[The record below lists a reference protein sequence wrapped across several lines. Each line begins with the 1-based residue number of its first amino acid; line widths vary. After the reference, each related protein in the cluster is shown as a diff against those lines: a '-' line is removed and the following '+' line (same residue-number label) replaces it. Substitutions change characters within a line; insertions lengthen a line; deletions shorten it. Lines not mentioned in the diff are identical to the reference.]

1 MDSDIQIDLDDIR
14 DILLCFELCIR
25 QNRTEELK
33 QVINRLIRQ
42 LELFK
47 FNLDCVDK

>member
-1 MDSDIQIDLDDIR
+1 MDSDIQTDIDDIK
-14 DILLCFELCIR
+14 DVLMYFELCIR

>member
-1 MDSDIQIDLDDIR
+1 MDSDIQTDIDDIK
-14 DILLCFELCIR
+14 DVLMYFELCIR
-25 QNRTEELK
+25 QNRTSELK
-33 QVINRLIRQ
+33 QAISILIRK